1 MSAGDAVGDSSG
13 EDAGVNLDG
22 VSNLLVL
29 APTMS
34 SAARQSY
41 YEALLPERPSTLDVL
56 AVEYRRS
63 PDQWLD
69 EWQQYVGDRPR
80 QCTIVST
87 DETTRS
93 AAAASGGP
101 VTYGPNTAA
110 CVENPSDL
118 TGLGI
123 TVSEYLSEH
132 GGPNTVVTFDSL
144 TALLQYAD
152 LQRAFRFLHVLA
164 NRVKTAGAVAHFH
177 MDPGAHD
184 DREVATLS
192 SLFDAVAEFD
202 DGEWSRRRR

>member
-1 MSAGDAVGDSSG
+1 MSAGDTVGNASG
-13 EDAGVNLDG
+13 EDAGVDLDG

-34 SAARQSY
+34 GDARQSY

-69 EWQQYVGDRPR
+69 EWQQYVGDCPQ
-80 QCTIVST
+80 QCTIVSA

-93 AAAASGGP
+93 AAASSGGA
-101 VTYGPNTAA
+101 VAYGPNTTA

-123 TVSEYLSEH
+123 TVSEFLSDH
-132 GGPNTVVTFDSL
+132 GGPGTVVTFDSL
-144 TALLQYAD
+144 TALLQYVE

-164 NRVKTAGAVAHFH
+164 NRVKTAESVAHFH
-177 MDPGAHD
+177 MDPAAHD
-184 DREVATLS
+184 AREVATLS

-202 DGEWSRRRR
+202 DGEWSLRSR

>member
-1 MSAGDAVGDSSG
+1 MSTGDAAGESS
-13 EDAGVNLDG
+13 DQRSGVDLDG

-34 SAARQSY
+34 DAARRSY
-41 YEALLPERPSTLDVL
+41 YELLLPERPSTLELL
-56 AVEYRRS
+56 AIDYRRS

-69 EWQQYVGDRPR
+69 EWQQYVGDRPQR
-80 QCTIVST
+80 STIVSI

-93 AAAASGGP
+93 ATASSES
-101 VTYGPNTAA
+101 VSYGPNTSVH
-110 CVENPSDL
+110 VEMPADL

-123 TVSEYLSEH
+123 TASEYLSEH
-132 GGPNTVVTFDSL
+132 GGTNTVVSFDSL
-144 TALLQYAD
+144 TSLLQYVE
-152 LQRAFRFLHVLA
+152 LPRAFRFLHVLT

-184 DREVATLS
+184 EQAVATLS

-202 DGEWSRRRR
+202 DGEWSIRRR